1 LRHTKADISFE
12 ILYFLPRHIP
22 TSHIS
27 PYFAAYTYTT
37 VQKTMSKPL
46 TSKIL
51 NSTVIVAGLGY
62 FVDIYDLQLFNIIG
76 KESIQSPVG
85 LNVSNP
91 DQVASLFDNNLF
103 YWQMAGMLVGG
114 LFWGVYGDRRGRK
127 SILFGSILMY
137 SVANLLNAF
146 VTTVEQYQAVRFLAG
161 LGLAGELGAAITLVS
176 EIMTKENR
184 GWGTAIIVTLGALGA
199 VVAALIANFK
209 IALFGLEAWQTAY
222 ILGGVLGLLLLLLR
236 FGTFESGMFE
246 QLEKKTSRGNFFI
259 LFQERERFIKYLHCI
274 SIGLP
279 VWFVLGT
286 LVKRAPGYAEH
297 IGTTT
302 PVSVA
307 TAVMMA
313 YLGLSIGDLISGFL
327 SQVLRSRRKV
337 VLLYLGLSLLTT
349 LVYVFIQNLSV
360 YGFYVLIFILG
371 ISTGYWALFVTI
383 ASEQFGTNIRATAT
397 TTVPNF
403 VRGSVIPIGLSFSY
417 LMGATASLTT
427 STLIIGGVCF
437 GLAAFS
443 ILSLPETFGKS
454 LDYLE

>member
-1 LRHTKADISFE
+1 
-12 ILYFLPRHIP
+12 
-22 TSHIS
+22 
-27 PYFAAYTYTT
+27 
-37 VQKTMSKPL
+37 MSKPL
-46 TSKIL
+46 TSKVL

-76 KESIQSPVG
+76 KESIQSPAG
-85 LNVSNP
+85 LNVSDP
-91 DQVASLFDNNLF
+91 LQVANLFDNNLF

-114 LFWGVYGDRRGRK
+114 LFWGVYGDRKGRK

-137 SVANLLNAF
+137 SIANLLNAF

-199 VVAALIANFK
+199 VVAAIIANYK
-209 IALFGLEAWQTAY
+209 IAFWGLEAWQTAY
-222 ILGGVLGLLLLLLR
+222 IIGGVLGLLLLLLR

-246 QLEKKTSRGNFFI
+246 KLEKGSSRGNFFL
-259 LFQERERFIKYLHCI
+259 LFQQRERFFKYLHCI

-286 LVKRAPGYAEH
+286 LIKRAPGYAEH
-297 IGTTT
+297 IGVTT
-302 PVSVA
+302 PISVA

-313 YLGLSIGDLISGFL
+313 YLGLSIGDLVSGFL

-337 VLLYLGLSLLTT
+337 VLLYLGLSMSTT
-349 LVYVFIQNLSV
+349 LVYIFSPAMSASA
-360 YGFYVLIFILG
+360 FYILIFILG
-371 ISTGYWALFVTI
+371 VSTGYWALFVTI

-403 VRGSVIPIGLSFSY
+403 VRGAVIPIGISFAALSASIN
-417 LMGATASLTT
+417 LVTATLVV
-427 STLIIGGVCF
+427 GGVCF
-437 GLAAFS
+437 GLAVFS

-454 LDYLE
+454 LDYIE

>member
-1 LRHTKADISFE
+1 MALIFTAGKKFRQHKYQFRHFPV
-12 ILYFLPRHIP
+12 FFPP
-22 TSHIS
+22 T
-27 PYFAAYTYTT
+27 PTT
-37 VQKTMSKPL
+37 VLHIMSKPL
-46 TSKIL
+46 TSKVL

-62 FVDIYDLQLFNIIG
+62 FVDIYDIQLFNIIG
-76 KESIQSPVG
+76 KESIQSPAG
-85 LNVSNP
+85 LNVSDP
-91 DQVASLFDNNLF
+91 AQVANLFDNNLF

-114 LFWGVYGDRRGRK
+114 LFWGVYGDRKGRK

-146 VTTVEQYQAVRFLAG
+146 VTTIEQYQAVRFLAG

-176 EIMTKENR
+176 EIMSKENR

-199 VVAALIANFK
+199 CVAAIIANYK
-209 IALFGLEAWQTAY
+209 IAWFGLEAWQTAY
-222 ILGGVLGLLLLLLR
+222 IIGGVLGLLLLLLR

-246 QLEKKTSRGNFFI
+246 ELEKKDRSRGNFFI
-259 LFQERERFIKYLHCI
+259 LFQQRERLVKYLHCI

-286 LVKRAPGYAEH
+286 LIKRAPGYAEN
-297 IGTTT
+297 IGVST
-302 PVSVA
+302 PISVA

-313 YLGLSIGDLISGFL
+313 YLGLSIGDLLSGFL

-337 VLLYLGLSLLTT
+337 VVLYLGLSMLTT
-349 LVYVFIQNLSV
+349 LVYIFSPAMSASS
-360 YGFYVLIFILG
+360 FYFLIFILG
-371 ISTGYWALFVTI
+371 MSTGYWALFVTI

-403 VRGSVIPIGLSFSY
+403 VRGSVIPIGMSFAWLLAHFSSIVS
-417 LMGATASLTT
+417 A
-427 STLIIGGVCF
+427 TLIVGGVCF
-437 GLAAFS
+437 GLAVFS

>member
-1 LRHTKADISFE
+1 
-12 ILYFLPRHIP
+12 
-22 TSHIS
+22 
-27 PYFAAYTYTT
+27 
-37 VQKTMSKPL
+37 
-46 TSKIL
+46 
-51 NSTVIVAGLGY
+51 
-62 FVDIYDLQLFNIIG
+62 
-76 KESIQSPVG
+76 
-85 LNVSNP
+85 
-91 DQVASLFDNNLF
+91 
-103 YWQMAGMLVGG
+103 MLVGG
-114 LFWGVYGDRRGRK
+114 LFWGIYGDRKGRK

-199 VVAALIANFK
+199 VVAAMIANLK
-209 IALFGLEAWQTAY
+209 LTLPGLEAWQTAY
-222 ILGGVLGLLLLLLR
+222 VIGGVLGLLLLLLR

-246 QLEKKTSRGNFFI
+246 QLEKKDPSRGNFFI
-259 LFQERERFIKYLHCI
+259 LFQDRERFFKYLHCI

-297 IGTTT
+297 IGTAT

-313 YLGLSIGDLISGFL
+313 YLGLSIGDLFSGFL
-327 SQVLRSRRKV
+327 SQVMRSRRKV
-337 VLLYLGLSLLTT
+337 VLIYLVLSMTT
-349 LVYVFIQNLSV
+349 TMVYVFSPTLSAV
-360 YGFYVLIFILG
+360 GFYILIFILG
-371 ISTGYWALFVTI
+371 VSTGYWALFVTI

-397 TTVPNF
+397 TTIPNF
-403 VRGSVIPIGLSFSY
+403 VRGAVIPIGVSFAALLSQTS
-417 LMGATASLTT
+417 SLV
-427 STLIIGGVCF
+427 SATLIVGGVCF
-437 GLAAFS
+437 GLAIFS

>member
-1 LRHTKADISFE
+1 
-12 ILYFLPRHIP
+12 
-22 TSHIS
+22 
-27 PYFAAYTYTT
+27 
-37 VQKTMSKPL
+37 MSKPL

-76 KESIQSPVG
+76 KESIQSPAG
-85 LNVSNP
+85 LNVSDP
-91 DQVASLFDNNLF
+91 LQVANLFDNNLF

-114 LFWGVYGDRRGRK
+114 LFWGIYGDRKGRK

-146 VTTVEQYQAVRFLAG
+146 VTTVEQYQTVRFLAG

-199 VVAALIANFK
+199 VAAALIANFK

-222 ILGGVLGLLLLLLR
+222 IIGGVLGLLLLLLR

-246 QLEKKTSRGNFFI
+246 QLEKKDPSRGNFFM
-259 LFQERERFIKYLHCI
+259 LFQDRERFFKYLHCI

-297 IGTTT
+297 IGTAT

-313 YLGLSIGDLISGFL
+313 YLGLSIGDLFSGFL
-327 SQVLRSRRKV
+327 SQVMRSRRKV
-337 VLLYLGLSLLTT
+337 VLIYLILSMTT
-349 LVYVFIQNLSV
+349 TMVYVFSPTLSAS
-360 YGFYVLIFILG
+360 GFYILIFILG
-371 ISTGYWALFVTI
+371 VSTGYWALFVTI

-397 TTVPNF
+397 TTIPNF
-403 VRGSVIPIGLSFSY
+403 VRGAVIPIGVSFAALLSQTS
-417 LMGATASLTT
+417 SLV
-427 STLIIGGVCF
+427 SATLIVGGVCF
-437 GLAAFS
+437 GLAIFS